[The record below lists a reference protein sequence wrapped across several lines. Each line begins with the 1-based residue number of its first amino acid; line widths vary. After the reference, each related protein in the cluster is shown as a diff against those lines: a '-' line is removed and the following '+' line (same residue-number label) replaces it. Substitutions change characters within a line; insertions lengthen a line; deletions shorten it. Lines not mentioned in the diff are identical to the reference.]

1 VTERDAA
8 PAAAEAAPEAAE
20 AAPAAASESNSRNL
34 LMRVVV
40 AAVLIPLAVAI
51 AYAGGWLWTAL
62 VTAAAIGL
70 FVEWL
75 AVVGLAGA
83 LALAIRG
90 GVALALGGICFAVGR
105 IDAALIVLAIG
116 LVAIASTAPDR
127 RSWAAAGFC
136 YAAAAEIAS
145 VLLRLDPVKGFAA
158 LMFVLVIVWVTDSGG
173 YFAGRGIG
181 GPKLW
186 PSVSPKK
193 TWAGAVGGFAAS
205 LAVACG
211 FAAFDLG
218 RTVPLLI
225 SAAILSVA
233 SQLGDL
239 FESAVKRR
247 FGVKDSSHII
257 PGHGGLMDRLDGFVA
272 AVVLAAIFGF
282 LRGGADG
289 VGRGLMVW

>member
-1 VTERDAA
+1 MTEDKAA
-8 PAAAEAAPEAAE
+8 PAASQSDSPIR
-20 AAPAAASESNSRNL
+20 ESDSRNL
-34 LMRVVV
+34 VMRI
-40 AAVLIPLAVAI
+40 AAAAILIPVAVAI

-62 VTAAAIGL
+62 VTLAAIGL

-75 AVVGLAGA
+75 AIVGLAGVTRVMVPGVA
-83 LALAIRG
+83 ALAIAG
-90 GVALALGGICFAVGR
+90 ACLAMGR
-105 IDAALIVLAIG
+105 LDAALVVLGVGLITVASIV
-116 LVAIASTAPDR
+116 PEQR
-127 RSWAAAGFC
+127 HWAAAGFL

-145 VLLRLDPVKGFAA
+145 VLVRLDPVEGFAA
-158 LMFVLVIVWVTDSGG
+158 LMFVLLIVWGTDSGG

-186 PSVSPKK
+186 PRVSPKK
-193 TWAGAVGGFAAS
+193 TWAGALGGLAAS
-205 LAVACG
+205 LAVAAG
-211 FAAFDLG
+211 FAALGLG
-218 RTVPLLI
+218 RLGPLLLL
-225 SAAILSVA
+225 SAMLSVV

-272 AVVLAAIFGF
+272 AVVVAAVFGF
-282 LRGGADG
+282 LRGGADS